1 MAELAALL
9 AGPLEQ
15 GLAYGIMVL
24 GVYLSF
30 RVLNFADLTVDGS
43 FPLGGAVAATLLVTG
58 VNPALATLAGFGAG
72 LLAGGATA
80 FLATKARI
88 APLLAGILTMT
99 ALYSINLRVMGRANV
114 QLLRRTTVVSL
125 VQERALG
132 GDYAVLLFLAAAAL
146 ALAFVLWWFL
156 RTSLGSALRALGD
169 NEDMIRS
176 LGVDTDLAKVLGL
189 ALSNGLVALS
199 GALVAQYQGFAD
211 VGMGIGTI
219 VAGLASVIVG
229 EVLVGDATVGRALAG
244 VVAGSVVYR
253 LAVFG
258 ALRVGFA
265 PTDLKLMTALL
276 VILALATPRLKR
288 VLRLP
293 A

>member
-1 MAELAALL
+1 
-9 AGPLEQ
+9 
-15 GLAYGIMVL
+15 MVL

>member
-1 MAELAALL
+1 VAALAALL
-9 AGPLEQ
+9 SGPLEQ

-30 RVLNFADLTVDGS
+30 RILNFADLTVDGS
-43 FPLGGAVAATLLVTG
+43 FPLGGAVAATLVVAG
-58 VNPALATLAGFGAG
+58 VNPALATAAGFGAG
-72 LLAGGATA
+72 LLAGAATA

-99 ALYSINLRVMGRANV
+99 ALYSINLRVMGRANI
-114 QLLRRTTVVSL
+114 QLLRQTTLVSL
-125 VQERALG
+125 VQDQALG
-132 GDYAVLLFLAAAAL
+132 GDYAVLLFLAVAAIAL
-146 ALAFVLWWFL
+146 AAVLWWFL
-156 RTSLGSALRALGD
+156 RTSLGSALRAVGD

-229 EVLVGDATVGRALAG
+229 EVVVGEATVGRALAG
-244 VVAGSVVYR
+244 VLAGSVIYR
-253 LAVFG
+253 LAVFA
-258 ALRVGFA
+258 ALRAGFA

-288 VLRLP
+288 VLRL
-293 A
+293 AS

>member
-43 FPLGGAVAATLLVTG
+43 FPLGGAVAATLVVAG

-88 APLLAGILTMT
+88 VPLLAGILSMT

-132 GDYAVLLFLAAAAL
+132 GDYAVLLFLTAAAL
-146 ALAFVLWWFL
+146 ALALVLWWFL

-244 VVAGSVVYR
+244 VLAGSVVYR

-258 ALRVGFA
+258 ALRAGFA